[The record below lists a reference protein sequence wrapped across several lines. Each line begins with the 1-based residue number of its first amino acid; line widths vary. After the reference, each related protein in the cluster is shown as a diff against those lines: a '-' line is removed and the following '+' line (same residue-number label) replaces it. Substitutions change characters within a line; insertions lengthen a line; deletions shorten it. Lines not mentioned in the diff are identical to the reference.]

1 MSSMLEQIVVD
12 AAALRE
18 VAIKNAEA
26 AIVEKYSEEIKDAVE
41 TLLEQPEDEA
51 GEEDLLGALE
61 MPEEDPAGAE
71 PDQADPTIDGIPPA
85 ALDGE
90 EMCPCPDTGQQFDV
104 KFTDLMQTL
113 DNEGGEAEEM
123 LDREEEADEIMG
135 LEEQTIDLDN
145 DYLEEVISALMQEQ
159 EVVEEKLT
167 VDFSPTKSGWS
178 NTPSEDIKFQE
189 ALALAK
195 VEAEKAQ
202 EENEDLKKEN
212 ETLSEKLQTVAVE
225 NDTLQANSA
234 DLAEKNSSLVAA
246 VKKLKEHLETTNVEN
261 AKLLYTNRILT
272 SDSLNERQKNKIVEA
287 ISNTSSVEEAKV
299 IFETLQ
305 STVGSTEA
313 KQPKSLSEA
322 VERASSLS
330 LPRRRETTKR
340 EDPAINRWKLLA
352 GLKNNTNT

>member
-41 TLLEQPEDEA
+41 TLLEQPDLDT
-51 GEEDLLGALE
+51 EEDLLGAID
-61 MPEEDPAGAE
+61 MPDEDPAGGE
-71 PDQADPTIDGIPPA
+71 MDPADTTIDDIPPA

-90 EMCPCPDTGQQFDV
+90 EMCPCPDEGKQYDI
-104 KFTDLMQTL
+104 KFTDLMQSI
-113 DNEGGEAEEM
+113 DDDGGEPEDM
-123 LDREEEADEIMG
+123 LDREEEAPEIMG
-135 LEEQTIDLDN
+135 LEEQTIELDN
-145 DYLEEVISALMQEQ
+145 DYLEEVISALTQEQ

-195 VEAEKAQ
+195 TEAEKAQ
-202 EENEDLKKEN
+202 EENESLKKEN
-212 ETLSEKLQTVAVE
+212 KTLNERLQTAGVD
-225 NDTLQANSA
+225 NDTLQANNA
-234 DLAEKNSSLVAA
+234 DLVDKNNSLVA
-246 VKKLKEHLETTNVEN
+246 VVGKLKEHLEKTNVEN

-352 GLKNNTNT
+352 GLKKQ